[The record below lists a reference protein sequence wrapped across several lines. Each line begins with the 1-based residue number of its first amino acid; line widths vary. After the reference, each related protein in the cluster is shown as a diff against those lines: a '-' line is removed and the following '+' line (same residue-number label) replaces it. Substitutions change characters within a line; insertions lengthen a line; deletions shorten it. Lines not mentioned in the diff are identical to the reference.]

1 MSKGTKVNCRGHSWE
16 TERSSICLELQ
27 VGWGPMGLKA
37 WEPEDMGS
45 LVFTLKATGSHWQ
58 LSGRGVACIS
68 GRLADSI
75 LKLNGMIDDL
85 GLELKPLKVPAAREA
100 SGFQAPDGIAANYL
114 PLAFDRDKG
123 DRLKGCICDI

>member
-1 MSKGTKVNCRGHSWE
+1 MGNRKKLRLSRAPGGMGPHGAQGLGARGHGQLGFYLKSNREPLAAFWE
-16 TERSSICLELQ
+16 
-27 VGWGPMGLKA
+27 
-37 WEPEDMGS
+37 GS
-45 LVFTLKATGSHWQ
+45 
-58 LSGRGVACIS
+58 ACIS
-68 GRLADSI
+68 GRSADSI